1 MQIPAFLSSGKY
13 LELMQILSDL
23 RPTVDDFF
31 TLKINADSEIDRL
44 NRFTLLQRLIDQTRQ
59 VADFSKLEG

>member
-1 MQIPAFLSSGKY
+1 
-13 LELMQILSDL
+13 MQILSDL
-23 RPTVDDFF
+23 RPTIDDFF

-44 NRFTLLQRLIDQTRQ
+44 NRFALLQRLIDQTRQ